1 MKLFFSLFVAC
12 LSLVSSFAQSEQ
24 FTVEKMWSLTR
35 LSNSLISP
43 NEKWAFFQTT
53 DYDYTKNKGITS
65 YYLID
70 LKSKKQQRIP
80 IENAANIS
88 WSPSNQL
95 LYTQVH
101 NNETTIY
108 TWDPL
113 TNVVGNYASLGN
125 VEIDGLVFS
134 PDGKRFATLEAVHM
148 KQTVAEIYPDL
159 PLANAR
165 IEDNLM
171 YRHWNQWASPD
182 ALHLFWYEQQ
192 ANGTYVK
199 KGDVMRGE
207 KFPSVTGPFGGIE
220 SVCFS
225 KDGSTIYYSTKKK
238 VGKDFAL
245 STNSEIYAFNTK
257 DNITTTLSSVHKGYD
272 TNPAINAS
280 GKTLAWL
287 SMETDGF
294 EADKNTLRVMNLATR
309 EEIDLTASLD
319 LTIDQFAWHPTKDI
333 IYFIA
338 VKNGKKQ
345 LFQVAFD
352 LSKKSTTINID
363 ILTNDQCDFVNL
375 VPYSEGVLL
384 ERQSMIDPTD
394 LWIYNNKLKSIEQI
408 TFVNKEKLAKCAQ
421 PTVKESWYTTTDSKK
436 MLTWIIYPPNYD
448 PAKKYPALLYCQ
460 GGPQSAV
467 SQYFSYRWNFRL
479 MASEGYIIVAP
490 NRRGLPGFGK
500 EWNDAISKDWGGQA
514 MNDYLTAIDSA
525 VATEPAI
532 DATKL
537 GAVGASYG
545 GYSVYYLAGIHQNR
559 FKTFVSHCGLF
570 NLESWYGTTEELFFA
585 NSDIGGPY
593 WKPENAGLYAKNS
606 PHNYVDNWDTPMLVI
621 HGGKDFRVPE
631 SEGMQAFQVLQ
642 LKGIPS
648 KFLYFPEEGHWVTK
662 PQNGILWYRE
672 YFNWLKT
679 YLK

>member
-53 DYDYTKNKGITS
+53 DYDYIKNKGITS

-95 LYTQVH
+95 LYTQAH
-101 NNETTIY
+101 NNETTIH

-192 ANGTYVK
+192 ANGAYVK

-207 KFPSVTGPFGGIE
+207 KFPSVTGPFGDIE

-257 DNITTTLSSVHKGYD
+257 DNITTTLSSAHKGYD
-272 TNPAINAS
+272 TNPAINTT

-394 LWIYNNKLKSIEQI
+394 LWIYNNKLNSIEQI

-421 PTVKESWYTTTDSKK
+421 PTVKESWYTTTDGKK
-436 MLTWIIYPPNYD
+436 MLTWIVYPPNYD

>member
-1 MKLFFSLFVAC
+1 MKLLCCLFVAAFT
-12 LSLVSSFAQSEQ
+12 LGSSIAQSEN

-53 DYDYTKNKGITS
+53 DFDYTKNKGVNT
-65 YYLID
+65 YNLID
-70 LKSKKQQRIP
+70 LKTKKQQRIP
-80 IENAANIS
+80 IENCSNIS
-88 WSPSNQL
+88 WSAANKL
-95 LYTQVH
+95 IYTLSD
-101 NNETTIY
+101 NNETTIHS
-108 TWDPL
+108 WDPI
-113 TNVVGNYASLGN
+113 TNTVTQFASLGN
-125 VEIDGLVFS
+125 VSIDGLVFS
-134 PDGKRFATLEAVHM
+134 PDGKRFATLEAIHM
-148 KQTVAEIYPDL
+148 KLTVAEIYPDL

-192 ANGTYVK
+192 INGSFVK

-225 KDGSTIYYSTKKK
+225 KDGSIIYYSTKKK
-238 VGKDFAL
+238 AGKDFAL

-257 DNITTTLSSVHKGYD
+257 DNITTTLSSAHKGYD
-272 TNPAINAS
+272 TNPAINAT

-294 EADKNTLRVMNLATR
+294 EADKNTLRIMNLMTR
-309 EEIDLTASLD
+309 EEIDLTEKLD

-345 LFQVAFD
+345 LFQVAFNHT
-352 LSKKSTTINID
+352 KNTTNI
-363 ILTNDQCDFVNL
+363 ILELLTNDRCDFVNL
-375 VPYSEGVLL
+375 VPFSEGVLL

-394 LWIYNNKLKSIEQI
+394 LWMYNNKSKAIEQI
-408 TFVNKEKLAKCAQ
+408 TFVNKVKLEKCAQ
-421 PTVKESWYTTTDSKK
+421 PTVKEAWYTTTDGKK

-593 WKPENAGLYAKNS
+593 WQPENAALYAKNS
-606 PHNYVDNWDTPMLVI
+606 PHNFVDKWNTPMLVI